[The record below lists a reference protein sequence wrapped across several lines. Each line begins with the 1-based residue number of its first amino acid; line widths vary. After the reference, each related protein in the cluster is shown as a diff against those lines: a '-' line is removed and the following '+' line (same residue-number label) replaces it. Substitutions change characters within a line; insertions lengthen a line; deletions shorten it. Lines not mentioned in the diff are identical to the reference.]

1 MKRVLIKSFIPKL
14 HDNHFNDIFK
24 FPGIDVIRPKMVE
37 TTALGA
43 AMAAA
48 FTLDLWNPDSN
59 ISLSSTSATLFHP
72 KMERYEATE
81 KFTRWKEAIRRSIGW
96 AKL

>member
-1 MKRVLIKSFIPKL
+1 MSSYKSFIHKL
-14 HDNHFNDIFK
+14 HDYSFNDNFK
-24 FPGIDVIRPKMVE
+24 LSGIDVIRPKMVE

-48 FTLDLWNPDSN
+48 FTLDLWNPGSD

-72 KMERYEATE
+72 KMERYKATE
-81 KFTRWKEAIRRSIGW
+81 KFTRWKEAIRRSVGW

>member
-1 MKRVLIKSFIPKL
+1 MYSKYKSFIPKL
-14 HDNHFNDIFK
+14 HDYHFNYIFEIA
-24 FPGIDVIRPKMVE
+24 GIDVIRPKMVE

-48 FTLDLWNPDSN
+48 FTLDLWRPGSD
-59 ISLSSTSATLFHP
+59 ISLSSPSATLFHP
-72 KMERYEATE
+72 KMERYKATE